1 MAYSQ
6 RADGSIIDEQGFLV
20 QGGYDVNKGIYP
32 STKNAQGE
40 YLIGVEGGELK
51 YGTIGGISLPDR
63 SDLNLGEDL
72 GVSDRVVGIASSLPS
87 VNSAEIDKQTRDEFV
102 GTRET
107 LSKSFEQRIA
117 EAEGLSK
124 DEQRAAEAKLGT
136 NRRFSTSAQAFVK
149 YIDEENKKTIVNL
162 ETQRDEALA
171 NFDFKL
177 AGLINERINNA
188 RAVAQQDFQ
197 NALSIIEF
205 SQKNAEKKPEEDATL
220 QLKSDRENSILEALA
235 SGSTTVADIFKS
247 VRESVSDITLEE
259 VTGVLESIGTAAGM
273 KDTTNAAEKLTG
285 DAKNF
290 LLMKENYADYLP
302 TSITSLPQEQ
312 QLGAYI
318 KWIEG
323 GGSFTT
329 GVAGGGKVGDVFENL
344 TGGTRVARA
353 LYGSGRALSDQD
365 MENGQ
370 AIYDAGKEAGLTDIE
385 IIKKGLGYN
394 VTRNQPLA
402 DNLLNMLLANSE
414 EGLANMDLLGLAQ
427 LINNGKDGQ
436 AIQKAEDMAYKEAR
450 EMAPDSF
457 TSEAAVR
464 IVTRQV
470 NELTTLLEDNG
481 LLAEVGTFQG
491 TITKLATRRLRGEKE
506 TEVLN
511 RVENIISE
519 IRKEL
524 AGVAVTPTEMAKLE
538 PLFPDIDQ
546 PASAFMKE
554 LTNLKIIPLLK
565 LNQVRG
571 ERSMPRIEEAE
582 LFDRSLRVPLYSQA
596 PRLEDD
602 DFFNNPIPTGGAG
615 STYESSF
622 WDSAP

>member
-1 MAYSQ
+1 MAFSQ

-20 QGGYDVNKGIYP
+20 QGAYDVSKGIYP

-40 YLIGVEGGELK
+40 YLLGVSGGELQF
-51 YGTIGGISLPDR
+51 GTIGGISLPDQ
-63 SDLNLGEDL
+63 SDLNLNPDL
-72 GVSDRVVGIASSLPS
+72 GVSDEVIGIASSLPS
-87 VNSAEIDKQTRDEFV
+87 VNSADIEKRTRDEFA
-102 GTRET
+102 GTRST
-107 LSKSFEQRIA
+107 LEKSFEQRIA
-117 EAEGLSK
+117 EAEGLSEQ
-124 DEQRAAEAKLGT
+124 EQRAARGKLGT
-136 NRRFSTSAQAFVK
+136 NRRFSTSAEAFVK
-149 YIDEENKKTIVNL
+149 FIDEENKKTIVNL

-177 AGLINERINNA
+177 AGIINERIANA

-197 NALSIIEF
+197 NALSIIDF
-205 SQKNAEKKPEEDATL
+205 AQKNQEKKEPEEDLL
-220 QLKSDRENSILEALA
+220 QLTSDRQNSILDSLGKGNLTA
-235 SGSTTVADIFKS
+235 ADIFKD

-259 VTGVLESIGTAAGM
+259 VTGVLEQIGEAAGM
-273 KDTTNAAEKLTG
+273 KDTSNAAEKLTG

-290 LLMKENYADYLP
+290 LLMKENYPDFLP
-302 TSITSLPQEQ
+302 TAITSLPEEQ

-323 GGSFTT
+323 GGSFST
-329 GVAGGGKVGDVFENL
+329 GGGGGGKVGDVFENL

-370 AIYDAGKEAGLTDIE
+370 AIYDAGSAQGLSDIE
-385 IIKKGLGYN
+385 IIKKGLGYE

-414 EGLANMDLLGLAQ
+414 EGLANMDLLGLAT

-450 EMAPDSF
+450 ATDPTAF
-457 TSEAAVR
+457 TSEPAVR

-470 NELTTLLEDNG
+470 NELTKLLQDNG
-481 LLAEVGTFQG
+481 LLEEVGTFQG
-491 TITKLATRRLRGEKE
+491 TLTKLATRRLRGEAE
-506 TEVLN
+506 TEVMN
-511 RVENIISE
+511 RVENIVSD

-524 AGVAVTPTEMAKLE
+524 AGVAVTDTEMAKLE

-546 PASAFMKE
+546 PAASFMKE
-554 LTNLKIIPLLK
+554 LTNLKVIPLLK
-565 LNQVRG
+565 LNQVRD

-582 LFDRSLRVPLYSQA
+582 LFDRSLRVPLYSNA

-602 DFFNNPIPTGGAG
+602 DFFDNPVPTNGAG
-615 STYESSF
+615 SKYESSF
-622 WDSAP
+622 WDNAP